1 METTTQGQ
9 QPATET
15 ATAQVQENPDVASN
29 PIELPLDPAEI
40 AAALAKTKETTTDQT
55 AGEEED
61 KKKPGTE
68 EAATTEEETPEV
80 VEDPDADLVI
90 EGEQETP
97 VKRILPNRISTVQFN
112 DVEKEA
118 IALRRELKESGDDV
132 SLKEAIEI
140 VEHRRA
146 QKPAVEQQQEQHQE
160 TQTQETDAL
169 GALTTK
175 RAELMQQRRQVA
187 EVDPFD
193 PALVDLDTQLEAVRD
208 DIAETRAFNKLQQ
221 QQQQEQAARGK
232 EKVINA
238 REDIKQQALSVYPSA
253 GDDKSPLG
261 REVAK
266 VIAEMSDP
274 SHPDHAVLFAT
285 KAPKLVIDEAVE
297 RIADRVSKARG
308 VTREQVIASLR
319 AKPTE
324 SSSTSAVQTTQ
335 TTTRP
340 AVRPVSGARQTD
352 PAQKTLTGQ
361 ELLDEVGFDPK
372 KIAAAQKALLGKTD
386 SEAWVVR

>member
-221 QQQQEQAARGK
+221 QQQQEWEAR
-232 EKVINA
+232 
-238 REDIKQQALSVYPSA
+238 Y
-253 GDDKSPLG
+253 
-261 REVAK
+261 
-266 VIAEMSDP
+266 
-274 SHPDHAVLFAT
+274 
-285 KAPKLVIDEAVE
+285 
-297 RIADRVSKARG
+297 
-308 VTREQVIASLR
+308 
-319 AKPTE
+319 
-324 SSSTSAVQTTQ
+324 
-335 TTTRP
+335 RP
-340 AVRPVSGARQTD
+340 
-352 PAQKTLTGQ
+352 
-361 ELLDEVGFDPK
+361 
-372 KIAAAQKALLGKTD
+372 
-386 SEAWVVR
+386 